1 MGILIETD
9 DIRQQVITILH
20 RLDLA
25 ETEAELRDLAEQ
37 AWHQLF
43 GMYRLLGSP
52 AALQRADGGQDLLAQ
67 ALKTVE
73 AIFDEI
79 PNHYVPYG
87 AGF

>member
-1 MGILIETD
+1 MGILIKTD
-9 DIRQQVITILH
+9 DIRQQVAAILQ

-25 ETEAELRDLAEQ
+25 ETDAELRDLAEQ

-43 GMYRLLGSP
+43 GMYRLLGNT
-52 AALQRADGGQDLLAQ
+52 AAPQRTDDGQDLLAQ
-67 ALKTVE
+67 ALKAVE

-87 AGF
+87 TGF

>member
-9 DIRQQVITILH
+9 DIRQQVTAILQ

-25 ETEAELRDLAEQ
+25 ETDAELRDLAEQ

-43 GMYRLLGSP
+43 GMYRLLGNT
-52 AALQRADGGQDLLAQ
+52 AADQREDDGQDLLAQ

-79 PNHYVPYG
+79 PNHYVPYST
-87 AGF
+87 GF